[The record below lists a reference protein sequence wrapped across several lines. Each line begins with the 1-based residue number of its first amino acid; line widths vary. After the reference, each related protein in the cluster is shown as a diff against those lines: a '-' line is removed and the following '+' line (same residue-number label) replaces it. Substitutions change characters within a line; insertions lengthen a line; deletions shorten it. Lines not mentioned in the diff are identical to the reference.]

1 MNIDI
6 GDNQRELRTKL
17 RNYFANLISP
27 ELYEQ
32 LRGAEAGATYKRV
45 IKQMGTD
52 GWLAIG
58 WPKEYGGQGLSD
70 ADQLAFFEEALLG
83 GAPIPFVTL
92 NTVGPAL
99 MSYGSEEQKAEFL
112 PKIASGDIHF
122 SIGYSEPEAGTD
134 LAVLNTMAVEDGDY
148 YVINGSKMWTS
159 AAEGAD
165 YIWLATRTE
174 ADTRHKG
181 ITMFIVDAKDP
192 GFSYAHIKT
201 VGNVGTNMTYYENV
215 RVHKSMMV
223 GGLNKG
229 WGLIMSQLNHERVGL
244 AAWGIH
250 GWKLYK
256 RTLDWAR
263 QNHNGSR
270 PIDEP
275 SVQRNLA
282 EAYTRLEAMRLLNA
296 RMAWELEQDRLDP
309 GLAGGVKVFSTE
321 GLVEI
326 VRLLMEVCGPDSL
339 VKAGSSAAILM
350 GDLEQEYRRSQI
362 NTFGGGVNEIQRGL
376 VATFGLG
383 MPRHR

>member
-17 RNYFANLISP
+17 RNYFADLISP
-27 ELYEQ
+27 ELYEE
-32 LRGAEAGATYKRV
+32 LRGAEAGAVYKRV

-181 ITMFIVDAKDP
+181 ITMFIVDAKDL
-192 GFSYAHIKT
+192 ALAMHI
-201 VGNVGTNMTYYENV
+201 
-215 RVHKSMMV
+215 
-223 GGLNKG
+223 
-229 WGLIMSQLNHERVGL
+229 
-244 AAWGIH
+244 
-250 GWKLYK
+250 
-256 RTLDWAR
+256 
-263 QNHNGSR
+263 
-270 PIDEP
+270 
-275 SVQRNLA
+275 
-282 EAYTRLEAMRLLNA
+282 
-296 RMAWELEQDRLDP
+296 
-309 GLAGGVKVFSTE
+309 
-321 GLVEI
+321 
-326 VRLLMEVCGPDSL
+326 
-339 VKAGSSAAILM
+339 
-350 GDLEQEYRRSQI
+350 
-362 NTFGGGVNEIQRGL
+362 
-376 VATFGLG
+376 
-383 MPRHR
+383 

>member
-6 GDNQRELRTKL
+6 GDNQRELRNKL
-17 RNYFANLISP
+17 RKYFAELITP
-27 ELYEQ
+27 ELYEE
-32 LRGAEAGATYKRV
+32 LRGAEAGDTYKRV

-52 GWLAIG
+52 GWLAVG

-99 MSYGSEEQKAEFL
+99 MTYGSEEQKAEFL
-112 PKIASGDIHF
+112 PKIAAGDVHF
-122 SIGYSEPEAGTD
+122 SIGYSEPNAGTD

-148 YVINGSKMWTS
+148 YVINGSKIWTS

-181 ITMFIVDAKDP
+181 ITMFIVDVNDP
-192 GFSYAHIKT
+192 GFSFSHIET
-201 VGNVGTNMTYYENV
+201 VGNIGTNMTYYENV

-223 GGLNKG
+223 GELNKG

-263 QNHNGSR
+263 QGEEGVR

-275 SVQRNLA
+275 SVQRSLA
-282 EAYTRLEAMRLLNA
+282 EAYSRLEAMRILNA
-296 RMAWELEQDRLDP
+296 RMAWELEQGRLDP
-309 GLAGGVKVFSTE
+309 ALAGGVKVFSTE
-321 GLVEI
+321 GLLEI
-326 VRLLMEVCGPDSL
+326 VRLLMEVCGSNSL

>member
-6 GDNQRELRTKL
+6 GDNQRELRAKL
-17 RNYFANLISP
+17 RNYFADLISP

-45 IKQMGTD
+45 IKQMGND

-263 QNHNGSR
+263 QDHNGSR

-296 RMAWELEQDRLDP
+296 RMAWELAQDRLDP
-309 GLAGGVKVFSTE
+309 GLAGGVKVFS
-321 GLVEI
+321 
-326 VRLLMEVCGPDSL
+326 
-339 VKAGSSAAILM
+339 
-350 GDLEQEYRRSQI
+350 
-362 NTFGGGVNEIQRGL
+362 
-376 VATFGLG
+376 
-383 MPRHR
+383 